1 MHYLP
6 SRLWPLTFPAMSATT
21 RSIES
26 DSVNSC
32 HGSDESTWT
41 LVTSETQPLLA
52 DTEGQARI
60 RKRTPLPVR
69 GLAALCAV
77 RLVDP
82 IVFTQIFPYVN
93 EMIDGLHLTDDPSRL
108 GFYSGLVVCLCFLFR
123 CSLG

>member
-1 MHYLP
+1 M
-6 SRLWPLTFPAMSATT
+6 SLTA
-21 RSIES
+21 RNIES

-41 LVTSETQPLLA
+41 ITTSETQPLLA
-52 DTEGQARI
+52 DTEGQAHV
-60 RKRTPLPVR
+60 RKRTPLPVQ

-93 EMIDGLHLTDDPSRL
+93 EMIDNLHLTDDPSQL
-108 GFYSGLVVCLCFLFR
+108 GFYSGLVVCLRFPFR
-123 CSLG
+123 